1 MGFWKRTLKEY
12 NLYGKQVLVRADY
25 NVPIDETGTIT
36 DDYRITQSLP
46 TIQYLLE
53 QACSVVIV
61 SHLGR
66 PKDKHDQKYSLEPV
80 AKRLAE
86 RFNREVKFAHDSVG
100 DDAKQKVGQL
110 QPGDIL
116 LLENLRFHKEEEAN
130 DDNFAKQLAQHGE
143 VFVQDGFGVV
153 HRAHASTDAITKHIP
168 SVAGLLLERE
178 AGTIVDAM
186 AEPDRPLMT
195 IIGGAKVSDKIDVL
209 RRFVEHADVVAIGGA
224 MANVFLQARGISTGN
239 SKASQEDLP
248 LAREIIEVATRR
260 SQESDFV
267 FYLPQD
273 AVVASEIT
281 PRAKTRIV
289 DWGSH
294 VFADIEAYPNKP
306 DRTAVEM
313 GDKDMILDIG
323 PYSGA
328 FIAGAMQLC
337 KTVIWNG
344 AMGVTEV
351 KSLQGPVGPFSHGTE
366 TIVQACGGA
375 FGNQPHSIVGGG
387 DTVGYLEST
396 DALDHFSHVST
407 GGGASLELMAGN
419 RMPGIESLW
428 DKE

>member
-1 MGFWKRTLKEY
+1 MGFWKRTVKEY
-12 NLYGKQVLVRADY
+12 DLHGKQVLLRADY
-25 NVPIDETGTIT
+25 NVPIDESGNIT

-46 TIQYLLE
+46 TLQYLLE
-53 QACSVVIV
+53 QACSIVII

-66 PKDKHDQKYSLEPV
+66 PKDEYDKKCSLEPI

-86 RFNREVKFAHDSVG
+86 KFNREVKFAQDCVG
-100 DDAKQKVGQL
+100 EDAKQKVSEL

-130 DDNFAKQLAQHGE
+130 SDSFAKELAGHGE
-143 VFVQDGFGVV
+143 VFAQDGFGVV
-153 HRAHASTDAITKHIP
+153 HRAHASTDAITKHLP

-178 AGTIVDAM
+178 VGTIADGMNDPA
-186 AEPDRPLMT
+186 RPLMA

-224 MANVFLQARGISTGN
+224 MANVFLQARGIPIGN
-239 SKASQEDLP
+239 SKASAEDLP
-248 LAREIIEVATRR
+248 LAREIIEMATKR
-260 SQESDFV
+260 SSESDFI

-273 AVVASEIT
+273 AVVAKEVT
-281 PRAKTRIV
+281 PRAETRIV

-294 VFADIEAYPNKP
+294 VFADIEAYPGKP
-306 DRTAVEM
+306 NASAVEIS
-313 GDKDMILDIG
+313 DDDMMLDIG

-328 FIAGAMQLC
+328 FIAGTMQLS

-351 KSLQGPVGPFSHGTE
+351 QGLQGPVGPFSHGTD
-366 TIVQACGGA
+366 TIVRSCSGE
-375 FGNQPHSIVGGG
+375 FGNRPHSIVGGG
-387 DTVGYLEST
+387 DTVGYLENT
-396 DALDHFSHVST
+396 NTLDRFSHVST
-407 GGGASLELMAGN
+407 GGGASLELMSGN
-419 RMPGIESLW
+419 QLPGVESLW

>member
-1 MGFWKRTLKEY
+1 MGFWKKTVKEY
-12 NLYGKQVLVRADY
+12 DLHGKRVLVRADY
-25 NVPIDETGTIT
+25 NVPIDEAGNIT
-36 DDYRITQSLP
+36 DDYRITQSLE
-46 TIQYLLE
+46 TLQYLLE
-53 QACSVVIV
+53 QACSIVIV

-66 PKDKHDQKYSLEPV
+66 PKDEHDTKYSLEPV

-86 RFNREVKFAHDSVG
+86 TFNREVKFASDCVG
-100 DDAKQKVGQL
+100 EDAKQKVSEL

-116 LLENLRFHKEEEAN
+116 LLENLRFHKEEKAN
-130 DDNFAKQLAQHGE
+130 DDGFAKQLAKHGD

-153 HRAHASTDAITKHIP
+153 HRAHASTDAITRHLP

-186 AEPDRPLMT
+186 AEPDRPLMA
-195 IIGGAKVSDKIDVL
+195 IIGGAKVSDKIAVL

-224 MANVFLQARGISTGN
+224 MANVFLQAKGIPTGN
-239 SKASQEDLP
+239 SKTNPEDLP
-248 LAREIIEVATRR
+248 LAREIMETAAQR
-260 SQESDFV
+260 SRESDFI

-294 VFADIEAYPNKP
+294 VFADIEAYPSKP
-306 DRTAVEM
+306 DHSAIEM
-313 GDKDMILDIG
+313 SEDDMILDIG

-328 FIAGAMQLC
+328 FLAGAMQLC

-344 AMGVTEV
+344 AMGVTEI
-351 KSLQGPVGPFSHGTE
+351 KGLQGPVGPFSHGSDT
-366 TIVQACGGA
+366 VVRACGGEL
-375 FGNQPHSIVGGG
+375 GNRPHSIVGGG
-387 DTVGYLEST
+387 DTVGYLQST
-396 DALDHFSHVST
+396 NALDHFSHVST
-407 GGGASLELMAGN
+407 GGGASLELMAGSSL
-419 RMPGIESLW
+419 PGIESLL